1 MSFPAVSPA
10 FLPALPDLDQLRG
23 LRAFVAAAQSLSFT
37 RAALELDVSPQAVSG
52 AVARLEA
59 TLGVRLFNR
68 STRSMA
74 LTDEGARFYPQA
86 ADALA
91 RLRDA
96 VQGAAAGDV
105 PAGLVRISVAGGF
118 ARRYLLPELPGLRAA
133 LPQVQLELALDD
145 RRVDMVREGFDIV
158 IRGGVIGDANV
169 VSRPI
174 CALSTV
180 LVASPAYLARRG
192 VPQQPQDLLGH
203 DLIALR
209 FLSGLMNEWRF
220 EQGGRVEQLEPRGVL
235 TLSDPNAVSDA
246 AALGLGIGSV
256 AVHHAL
262 PALRAGQ
269 LKVVLLDSYQPM
281 RRDMAL
287 QYPHREHLAPRVK
300 AVVAYL
306 LERFAAN
313 ADLHVEATDLQA
325 FAA

>member
-1 MSFPAVSPA
+1 MSFPA
-10 FLPALPDLDQLRG
+10 FTPALPDLDQLRG

-37 RAALELDVSPQAVSG
+37 RAAVELDVSPQAVSG
-52 AVARLEA
+52 AVARLEGI
-59 TLGVRLFNR
+59 LGVRLFNR

-96 VQGAAAGDV
+96 VHSAAAGDE

-118 ARRYLLPELPGLRAA
+118 ARRYVLPELPGLRAA
-133 LPQVQLELALDD
+133 LPKVLLELALDD

-158 IRGGVIGDANV
+158 IRGGVLGDASV

-180 LVASPAYLARRG
+180 LVASPDYLARRG
-192 VPQQPQDLLGH
+192 APKLPQDLLTH
-203 DLIALR
+203 DLISLR

-220 EQGGRVEQLEPRGVL
+220 ERAGQVEQLEPRGVL
-235 TLSDPNAVSDA
+235 TLSDPYAVSEA

-262 PALRAGQ
+262 PLLRAGQ

-281 RRDMAL
+281 RREMAL

-306 LERFAAN
+306 LERFEVN
-313 ADLHVEATDLQA
+313 ADLHLGAADLRVFGA
-325 FAA
+325 

>member
-1 MSFPAVSPA
+1 M
-10 FLPALPDLDQLRG
+10 PDLDQLRG
-23 LRAFVAAAQSLSFT
+23 LRAFVAAAQTLSFS
-37 RAALELDVSPQAVSG
+37 RAAMDLAVSPQAVSG

-96 VQGAAAGDV
+96 VHSAAAGDA

-118 ARRYLLPELPGLRAA
+118 ARRYVLPELPGLRTA
-133 LPQVQLELALDD
+133 LPQVQIELALDD

-158 IRGGVIGDANV
+158 IRGGVLGDANV

-180 LVASPAYLARRG
+180 LVASPDYLARRG
-192 VPQQPQDLLGH
+192 VPQRPQDLLAH
-203 DLIALR
+203 DLIGLR

-220 EQGGRVEQLEPRGVL
+220 ERAGQTEQLEPRSVL
-235 TLSDPNAVSDA
+235 TVSDPYAVCEA

-262 PALRAGQ
+262 PLLRAGQ
-269 LKVVLLDSYQPM
+269 LKVVLLDSYQPV
-281 RRDMAL
+281 RREMAL

-313 ADLHVEATDLQA
+313 ADLHLVGSDLQA

>member
-1 MSFPAVSPA
+1 MSFPA
-10 FLPALPDLDQLRG
+10 FTPALPDLDQLRG

-37 RAALELDVSPQAVSG
+37 RAAVELDVSPQAVSG
-52 AVARLEA
+52 AVARLEGI
-59 TLGVRLFNR
+59 LGVRLFNR

-96 VQGAAAGDV
+96 VHSAAAGDA
-105 PAGLVRISVAGGF
+105 PTGLVRISVAGGF
-118 ARRYLLPELPGLRAA
+118 ARRYVLPELPGLRAA

-145 RRVDMVREGFDIV
+145 RKVDMVREGFDIV
-158 IRGGVIGDANV
+158 IRGGVLGDANV

-180 LVASPAYLARRG
+180 LVASPDYLARRG
-192 VPQQPQDLLGH
+192 VPRLPQDLLAH
-203 DLIALR
+203 DLISLR

-220 EQGGRVEQLEPRGVL
+220 ERAGQDGGKAEQLEPRGVL
-235 TLSDPNAVSDA
+235 TLSDPYAVSEA

-262 PALRAGQ
+262 PLLRTGQ
-269 LKVVLLDSYQPM
+269 LKTVLLDSYQPM
-281 RRDMAL
+281 RREMAL

-300 AVVAYL
+300 AVVSYL
-306 LERFAAN
+306 LERFESN
-313 ADLHVEATDLQA
+313 VDLHLGAADLQA